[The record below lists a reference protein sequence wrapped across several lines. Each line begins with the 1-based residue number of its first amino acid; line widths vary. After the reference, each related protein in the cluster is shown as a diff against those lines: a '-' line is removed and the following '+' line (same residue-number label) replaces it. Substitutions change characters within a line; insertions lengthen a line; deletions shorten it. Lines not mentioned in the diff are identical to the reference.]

1 MVFSVSRVEVGRTN
15 KTHWGNQLRGIVL
28 AFGEQ
33 QAEALGLGFQQLE
46 ELKRAEGKSRVYGL

>member
-1 MVFSVSRVEVGRTN
+1 MVFFASRVQVGRTY
-15 KTHWGNQLRGIVL
+15 KTHWGNHLRGIL

-33 QAEALGLGFQQLE
+33 QAEDLGIVFQQLE